1 LNILLKQAGYQL
13 NEELKI
19 WSRPDYSSINY
30 SDGDS
35 TELRIKFLI
44 DQARDV
50 SVFSDELRK
59 SCTDWPSLYY
69 LSSTRSNLLRIFDA
83 DLSGSILEIGAG
95 CGAITRYLGEQGGEV
110 LALEGSSRRASI
122 ARSRTRDLPNVSILA
137 ESFEA
142 FCIDTK
148 FDVITLIGVFEY
160 SNLFISGDNPGARM
174 LQKVRSLLKPDGLLI
189 IAIEN
194 QLGLKY
200 FAGAPEDHVV
210 TPMFGVEGRYTN
222 LTPQTYGKQALIS
235 LLAEAGFESNEFFAP
250 FPDYKLPVSIVTE
263 EGFNEPG
270 FDASAFAWQSVQ
282 RDPQLPEFCTFSLEL
297 AWPQIVKNGLGM
309 DMSNSFLI
317 GASPVLRKTLDAGT
331 LAFHYSS
338 DRRSIYCKCLEFRKN
353 SLNTINVHYKKIGKE
368 DQFESNDQSV
378 VEFNLIESEP
388 YINGFVLSKK
398 LIDIVNTEGW
408 TYVDVSDFLKGYVA
422 ILNEISGGFQSISGM
437 LIGELI
443 DAVPQNIVIDESGL
457 PSLIDKEWSLTTTF
471 RLEFLLFR
479 TLIQLL
485 GSTSRF
491 NKSSEPGP
499 ITNKEFIFA
508 ACDAAGYPIDDA
520 DVKEFLLLESSI
532 QNAINGRS
540 PSEFLTWD
548 TDKIIVEDNLYS
560 AFNKSQVAVES
571 LESMASQTL
580 NDLVSTAEALSRAGL
595 EVESLTTELAERNSA
610 YNSLIKALE
619 ESMLSDANHTA
630 QATRALNELKLT
642 AQAVSVAELEI
653 DRLSTEL
660 AERESTYNSLINS
673 KSWLITKP
681 LRYLFRSLRNAKGI
695 FRNNLELSKRAATS
709 YLRDL
714 KPETSTPLSDD
725 HILESPIERLRSV
738 SVILPIYKDVEM
750 TKRCILAAIPGITS
764 FSNSKLVAIND
775 ASPDSGMHEMLLEL
789 QQKWPE
795 VLTVLENE
803 VNLGFVKTV
812 NRGMLHDP
820 QNDVVFLNSD
830 VIVPINWLERL
841 TAEAYISKNI
851 GTVTPFSNNAT
862 ICSFPAFLFENTAA
876 FGLSVAQIDSVFAAP
891 RLPNI
896 QAPTGVGFC
905 MYVRRDCLDVIGL
918 LNEEKFGRGYGEE
931 NDLCQRALKAG
942 WLNIITPNLYAFH
955 EGGVS
960 FSSSKQALTE
970 HASKAIEELH
980 PEYHLDIQRFIAADP
995 LKLVRVK
1002 RLVQLISTLDRP
1014 KILQISH
1021 EAGGGVQQH
1030 LDELAESIEPNAC
1043 CLFLAPHRGSGAITL
1058 RMGNFPGADVLTFRL
1073 PEELSL
1079 LVTFLKGCGI
1089 NFVHFHHSLGLN
1101 KALLELPAHLG
1112 TEYALTVH
1120 DYYWLCGNP
1129 TLTNAQGVYPGEYVD
1144 DIANPHFPLDEGVT
1158 PALWRDQLRGFIEN
1172 AKTIV
1177 FPSEYTLSIYNEY
1190 YSLPNPIVAAH
1201 VEEKRAITPVA
1212 LTVPQKHHYNVGII
1226 GALGKE
1232 KGADY
1237 LEQIADIAA
1246 RVNAPLNFRLIG
1258 FAYRELRGVLTTG
1271 RYDSHH
1277 LGALIVESKFDLILF
1292 PSQCPETYSYTL
1304 SYALETS
1311 LPIIA
1316 PDIGAFPERLSGRE
1330 NTLLYKYG
1338 IDPAMLVAEIQLFV
1352 EKIVSGVRVAAP
1364 QHANSLLDPTFY
1376 TSTYTSMCGSNVS
1389 VAHQPRSVVE
1399 LPGFEVLS
1407 TTVETTLTTK
1417 EIILLALWTLYRNPH
1432 MQRLSNALPYGVRQ
1446 KIKRVLTRRPLHE
1459 IVDVNKR

>member
-1 LNILLKQAGYQL
+1 MNILLKQAGYQL

-19 WSRPDYSSINY
+19 WSRPDYTSINY

-44 DQARDV
+44 DQASDV

-69 LSSTRSNLLRIFDA
+69 LSSTRSNLLRVFDA
-83 DLSGSILEIGAG
+83 DLSGDILEIGAG
-95 CGAITRYLGEQGGEV
+95 CGAITRYLGEQGGRV

-122 ARSRTRDLPNVSILA
+122 ARSRTRDLQNVSVLA
-137 ESFEA
+137 ESFES
-142 FCIDTK
+142 FNIEK
-148 FDVITLIGVFEY
+148 RFDVITLIGVFEY
-160 SNLFISGDNPGARM
+160 ANLFISGDNPGSRM

-200 FAGAPEDHVV
+200 FAGAPEDHVA
-210 TPMFGVEGRYTN
+210 TPMFGIEGRYTHS
-222 LTPQTYGKQALIS
+222 TPQTYGKQTLTS
-235 LLAEAGFESNEFFAP
+235 LLTEAGFSSNEFFAP

-317 GASPVLRKTLDAGT
+317 GASPVSRKTLDAKT
-331 LAFHYSS
+331 LAFHYSN
-338 DRRSIYCKCLEFRKN
+338 DRRSIYCKRSEFRKN
-353 SLNTINVHYKKIGKE
+353 SLNTIQVNYKKLGKAE
-368 DQFESNDQSV
+368 ELVPNDQSI
-378 VEFNLIESEP
+378 VEFKLTESEP
-388 YINGFVLSKK
+388 YIKGFGLSKK

-408 TYVDVSDFLKGYVA
+408 TYASVADFLKGYVE
-422 ILNEISGGFQSISGM
+422 ILNEISGRTQNISSM
-437 LIGELI
+437 LAGALI
-443 DAVPQNIVIDESGL
+443 DAVPQNIVVDESGV
-457 PSLIDKEWSLTTTF
+457 PALIDKEWSLTTTF

-499 ITNKEFIFA
+499 ITKKGFIFA
-508 ACDAAGYPIDDA
+508 ACDAAGYSIDDE

-540 PSEFLTWD
+540 PGEFLAWD
-548 TDKIIVEDNLYS
+548 ADQVIVEDNLYS
-560 AFNKSQVAVES
+560 AFTKSRAAAASLQPSIVA
-571 LESMASQTL
+571 LR
-580 NDLVSTAEALSRAGL
+580 TAEREIERVSA
-595 EVESLTTELAERNSA
+595 ELAERDSAFNS
-610 YNSLIKALE
+610 
-619 ESMLSDANHTA
+619 
-630 QATRALNELKLT
+630 
-642 AQAVSVAELEI
+642 V
-653 DRLSTEL
+653 
-660 AERESTYNSLINS
+660 INS
-673 KSWLITKP
+673 KSWQITKP
-681 LRYLFRSLRNAKGI
+681 LRFLFRSLRNRKSI
-695 FRNNLELSKRAATS
+695 IRNNLERSKRAATA
-709 YLRDL
+709 YLRGQESKIS
-714 KPETSTPLSDD
+714 KPYSDYYVV
-725 HILESPIERLRSV
+725 EAPIKRVRSV

-750 TKRCILAAIPGITS
+750 TKRCILAAMPGITS
-764 FSNSKLVAIND
+764 FADSKLIAIND
-775 ASPDSGMHEMLLEL
+775 SSPDAGMQEMLLEL
-789 QQKWPE
+789 QQQWPN
-795 VLTVLENE
+795 VMTVLENE

-812 NRGMLHDP
+812 NRGMLQAS

-830 VIVPINWLERL
+830 VIVPVDWLERL
-841 TAEAYISKNI
+841 TAEAYVSNNI

-876 FGLSVAQIDSVFAAP
+876 FGLSVEQIDAVFSAT

-905 MYVRRDCLDVIGL
+905 MYVRRDCLNVVGL
-918 LNEEKFGRGYGEE
+918 LNEEKFGKGYGEE

-942 WLNIITPNLYAFH
+942 WINIITPNLYAFH

-970 HASKAIEELH
+970 HASKAIAELH

-995 LKLVRVK
+995 LKSVRVK

-1030 LDELAESIEPNAC
+1030 LDELAESIELNAC
-1043 CLFLAPHRGSGAITL
+1043 CLFLVPQRGTGAVTL
-1058 RMGNFPGADVLTFRL
+1058 RMGNFPGADVLMFRL
-1073 PEELSL
+1073 PEEHSL
-1079 LVTFLKGCGI
+1079 LVTFLKGCEI

-1101 KALLELPAHLG
+1101 KALLDLPAQLG
-1112 TEYALTVH
+1112 TQYALTVH

-1129 TLTNAQGVYPGEYVD
+1129 TLTNELGVYAGGYTD
-1144 DIANPHFPLDEGVT
+1144 DAVNPHFPLPEGIS
-1158 PALWRDQLRGFIEN
+1158 PALWRDQLRSFIES

-1177 FPSEYTLSIYNEY
+1177 FPSEYTLSIYKQY

-1201 VEEKRAITPVA
+1201 LEKKRKITSEVFTLP
-1212 LTVPQKHHYNVGII
+1212 PKNRYNVGVI

-1237 LEQIADIAA
+1237 LEEIAEKAVLA
-1246 RVNAPLNFRLIG
+1246 NAPFNFRLIG
-1258 FAYRELRGVLTTG
+1258 FGYRELRGVSSTG
-1271 RYDSHH
+1271 RYDSNN
-1277 LGALIVESKFDLILF
+1277 LSSLIVENECDFILF

-1304 SYALETS
+1304 SYALES
-1311 LPIIA
+1311 NLPIIA

-1330 NTLLYKYG
+1330 NTLVYQYG
-1338 IDPAMLVAEIQLFV
+1338 TDPAVLVDEINLFV
-1352 EKIVSGVRVAAP
+1352 KKIVAGERVLAAR
-1364 QHANSLLDPTFY
+1364 HANSLLDQTFY
-1376 TSTYTSMCGSNVS
+1376 SSTYASMCHSS
-1389 VAHQPRSVVE
+1389 VRVGNRSRSVVE
-1399 LPGFEVLS
+1399 LPEFKVTS
-1407 TTVETTLTTK
+1407 TISDAPLTTK
-1417 EIILLALWTLYRNPH
+1417 EITLLALWTLYRNPR
-1432 MQRLSNALPYGVRQ
+1432 MQRLSIVVPYGVRQ
-1446 KIKRVLTRRPLHE
+1446 KIKRVLSRRPLHE
-1459 IVDVNKR
+1459 IVDVNKL

>member
-1 LNILLKQAGYQL
+1 MNILLKQAGYQL

-19 WSRPDYSSINY
+19 WTRPDYTSINY

-44 DQARDV
+44 DQASDV

-83 DLSGSILEIGAG
+83 ELSGDILEIGAG
-95 CGAITRYLGEQGGEV
+95 CGAITRYLGEQGGRV

-122 ARSRTRDLPNVSILA
+122 ARSRTRDLPNVSVLA
-137 ESFEA
+137 ESFES
-142 FCIDTK
+142 FNIDTK

-160 SNLFISGDNPGARM
+160 ANLFISGDNPGSRM

-189 IAIEN
+189 VAIEN

-200 FAGAPEDHVV
+200 FAGAPEDHVAA
-210 TPMFGVEGRYTN
+210 PMFGIEGRYTHS
-222 LTPQTYGKQALIS
+222 TPQTYGKQALAS
-235 LLAEAGFESNEFFAP
+235 LLTEAGFASNEFFAP

-263 EGFNEPG
+263 EGFNEPD

-317 GASPVLRKTLDAGT
+317 GASPVSRNTLDAGT

-338 DRRSIYCKCLEFRKN
+338 DRRSIYCKRSEFRKN
-353 SLNTINVHYKKIGKE
+353 SLNTIKVHYKKLGKAGAYVPN
-368 DQFESNDQSV
+368 SQSV
-378 VEFNLIESEP
+378 VEFRLTESEP
-388 YINGFVLSKK
+388 YINGFGLSKK

-408 TYVDVSDFLKGYVA
+408 TYASVADFLKGYVA
-422 ILNEISGGFQSISGM
+422 ILNEISGRTQNISGM
-437 LIGELI
+437 LAGALI
-443 DAVPQNIVIDESGL
+443 DAVPQNIVIDERGV
-457 PSLIDKEWSLTTTF
+457 PALIDKEWSLTTTF

-499 ITNKEFIFA
+499 ITKKGFIFA
-508 ACDAAGYPIDDA
+508 ACDAAGYSIDDE
-520 DVKEFLLLESSI
+520 DVKEFLLLEASI
-532 QNAINGRS
+532 QNAINGRNLG
-540 PSEFLTWD
+540 EFLTWD
-548 TDKIIVEDNLYS
+548 ADQVITEDNLYS
-560 AFNKSQVAVES
+560 AFTKSQAAAVS
-571 LESMASQTL
+571 LGPSIIAL
-580 NDLVSTAEALSRAGL
+580 RTAEREIERLSA
-595 EVESLTTELAERNSA
+595 ELAERNSA
-610 YNSLIKALE
+610 YNS
-619 ESMLSDANHTA
+619 
-630 QATRALNELKLT
+630 
-642 AQAVSVAELEI
+642 V
-653 DRLSTEL
+653 
-660 AERESTYNSLINS
+660 INS
-673 KSWLITKP
+673 KSWHITKP
-681 LRYLFRSLRNAKGI
+681 LRFLFRLLRNGKGI
-695 FRNNLELSKRAATS
+695 FRNNLELSKRAATA
-709 YLRDL
+709 YLRGL
-714 KPETSTPLSDD
+714 EAKVSAPQPEYHLV
-725 HILESPIERLRSV
+725 ENPIDRVRSV

-750 TKRCILAAIPGITS
+750 TKRCILAAMPGITS
-764 FSNSKLVAIND
+764 FANSKLVAIND
-775 ASPDSGMHEMLLEL
+775 ASPDAGMQEMLLEL
-789 QQKWPE
+789 QQQWPD
-795 VLTVLENE
+795 VMTVLENE

-812 NRGMLHDP
+812 NRGMLQAS

-830 VIVPINWLERL
+830 VIVPVDWLERL
-841 TAEAYISKNI
+841 TAEAYVSNNI

-876 FGLSVAQIDSVFAAP
+876 FGLSVEQIDAVFSGP

-918 LNEEKFGRGYGEE
+918 LNEEKFGKGYGEE

-970 HASKAIEELH
+970 HASKAIAELH

-995 LKLVRVK
+995 LKSVRVK

-1030 LDELAESIEPNAC
+1030 LDELAESIETNAC
-1043 CLFLAPHRGSGAITL
+1043 CLFLAPHRGSGAVTL
-1058 RMGNFPGADVLTFRL
+1058 RMGNFPGADVLIFRL
-1073 PEELSL
+1073 PEEHSL

-1089 NFVHFHHSLGLN
+1089 NFIHFHHSLGLN
-1101 KALLELPAHLG
+1101 KALLELPAQLG
-1112 TEYALTVH
+1112 TQYALTVH

-1129 TLTNAQGVYPGEYVD
+1129 TLTNEYGVYAGGYAD
-1144 DIANPHFPLDEGVT
+1144 DTVNPDFPLPAGLS
-1158 PALWRDQLRGFIEN
+1158 PALWRDQLRSFIES

-1177 FPSEYTLSIYNEY
+1177 FPSEYTLSIYKQY
-1190 YSLPNPIVAAH
+1190 YSLPNPIVASH
-1201 VEEKRAITPVA
+1201 VEEKRAIA
-1212 LTVPQKHHYNVGII
+1212 LEVFTLPQKNRYNVGVI

-1237 LEQIADIAA
+1237 LEQIAEKAVLA
-1246 RVNAPLNFRLIG
+1246 NAPFNFRLIG
-1258 FAYRELRGVLTTG
+1258 FGYRELKGILSTG
-1271 RYDSHH
+1271 RYDSNH
-1277 LGALIVESKFDLILF
+1277 LSSLIVENEFDLILF

-1304 SYALETS
+1304 SYALESS

-1316 PDIGAFPERLSGRE
+1316 PNIGAFPERLSGRE
-1330 NTLLYKYG
+1330 NTLVYQYG
-1338 IDPAMLVAEIQLFV
+1338 TEPAVLVAEITSFV
-1352 EKIVSGVRVAAP
+1352 NKIVAGERVVAP
-1364 QHANSLLDPTFY
+1364 QHANSLLDQTFY
-1376 TSTYTSMCGSNVS
+1376 ASTYASMCDSNVS
-1389 VAHQPRSVVE
+1389 VATPPRSVVE
-1399 LPGFEVLS
+1399 LPEYKFSS
-1407 TTVETTLTTK
+1407 TASEAPLTTK
-1417 EIILLALWTLYRNPH
+1417 EIALLALWTLYRNPR
-1432 MQRLSNALPYGVRQ
+1432 MQRLSKAVPYGVRQ
-1446 KIKRVLTRRPLHE
+1446 KIKRGLTLRPLHE